1 MKKSFLAYRQYD
13 SMDCGPTCLAM
24 ICKYYQKNIPIQLLR
39 DKTQIGKE
47 GVNLLGISE
56 AAESIGFRTKS
67 VRLTYKE
74 LFADALLPAI
84 LHCDQHHFVVA
95 VPQKSKGKKFTV
107 ADPAKGIITYTREE
121 FLQHWVSN
129 KTNGQEEGIA
139 LLLEPTPAFYKYE
152 DDSPLSIGEARPD
165 DLVGRGSGVRPLG
178 FTSIFSYITP
188 YKKLVF
194 QLFLGLGVASILQLI
209 LPFLTQSVVDVGVNT
224 ANIHFVYIVILAQLA
239 LFAGRMVVEFVR
251 SWILLHIS
259 TRINVSILTDF
270 LIKLMKL
277 PVSFFDS
284 KKTGDVLQRMND
296 HQRIESFLTG
306 SSLNVLFSL
315 VNLLI
320 FSVVLAV
327 FNVYIFAVF
336 GIASVLYAGWVML
349 FLKKRKELDYKRFE
363 IASQEQSAT
372 IQLIQGMQEI
382 KLNGAEQPMR
392 WNWERLQ
399 AKLFKFS
406 MKGLALNQWQQ
417 SGAFF
422 INEGKNIIITFLSA
436 KAVIDGQMTL
446 GSMLAVQYIIGQL
459 NSPVEQMIGFVQ
471 SWQNAKISMDRLNE
485 IHTIEDEEPAHKQL
499 LKELPFAFRRQ
510 IVGGSSPSQTQSP
523 SKSLQRGDFSSAQ
536 GQLIQEHDNYSSLKF
551 SEHQIYNE
559 FINSEGCELGF
570 SLSGGV
576 RGACIGLHNISFTY
590 PGAGNEPVLK
600 NINLQIPKGK
610 TTAIVGM
617 SGSGK
622 TTLLKLLLKF
632 YEPQKGD
639 IKLISSSAINGNGT
653 LLSSISHKTWRN
665 YCGVVMQESF
675 IFSDTIAKNIAV
687 GVDKIDMERLHHSVS
702 VANILEFIESLPLG
716 FNTKI
721 GAEGMG
727 VSMGQKQRIL
737 IARAVYR
744 NPEFIFLDEAT
755 NSLDANNENVIINN
769 LESFLKGRTVIVVAH
784 RLSTVKH
791 ADQIVVLNKGVISER
806 GTHQE
811 LVNLKGEYFTLVKN
825 QLELG
830 E

>member
-1 MKKSFLAYRQYD
+1 
-13 SMDCGPTCLAM
+13 MDCGPTCLAM
-24 ICKYYQKNIPIQLLR
+24 ACKYFKKSIPIQIVR
-39 DKTQIGKE
+39 EKAQIGKE

-67 VRLTYKE
+67 VRITYHE
-74 LFADALLPAI
+74 LFTDALLPAI
-84 LHCDQHHFVVA
+84 LHWDQNHFVVA
-95 VPQKSKGKKFTV
+95 IPQKSNGKKFTV
-107 ADPAKGIITYTREE
+107 ADPAKGIITYTKEE

-129 KTNGQEEGIA
+129 KANGIEEGIA
-139 LLLEPTPAFYKYE
+139 LLLEPTPAFYE
-152 DDSPLSIGEARPD
+152 QEE
-165 DLVGRGSGVRPLG
+165 GSNSTENSEKGTLA
-178 FTSIFSYITP
+178 FKNIFSYITP
-188 YKKLVF
+188 YKKLVL
-194 QLFLGLGVASILQLI
+194 QLFIGLAVASMLQLI

-224 ANIHFVYIVILAQLA
+224 GNIHFVYIVLMAQAA
-239 LFAGRMVVEFVR
+239 LFAGRLVVEFVR

-270 LIKLMKL
+270 LIKLMRL

-315 VNLLI
+315 INLI
-320 FSVVLAV
+320 VFSIVLAV
-327 FNVYIFAVF
+327 FNVYIFVVF
-336 GIASVLYAGWVML
+336 AIASVLYAFWVML

-382 KLNGAEQPMR
+382 KLNGAEQPVR

-406 MKGLALNQWQQ
+406 MRGLALNQWQQ

-422 INEGKNIIITFLSA
+422 INEGKNIFITFLSA

-459 NSPVEQMIGFVQ
+459 NSPIEQMIGFVQ

-485 IHTIEDEEPAHKQL
+485 IHTMEDEEPAHKQL

-510 IVGGSSPSQTQSP
+510 IVGGNSPSQTTLP
-523 SKSLQRGDFSSAQ
+523 AREGFTSAQ
-536 GQLIQEHDNYSSLKF
+536 GLLTNEHNLYSSLKF
-551 SEHQIYNE
+551 SEEKSNNE
-559 FINSEGCELGF
+559 FKNSEGCELGF
-570 SLSGGV
+570 SPFGGADSYRLRGGLEGASLS
-576 RGACIGLHNISFTY
+576 LQNISFTY

-600 NINLQIPKGK
+600 NINLQLPTGK

-632 YEPQKGD
+632 YEPQKGE
-639 IKLISSSAINGNGT
+639 IVFSSPLYFGEGSGVR
-653 LLSSISHKTWRN
+653 LSSISHKTWRN

-675 IFSDTIAKNIAV
+675 VFSDTIAKNIAV
-687 GVDKIDMERLHHSVS
+687 GIEKIDMERLYHAVS
-702 VANILEFIESLPLG
+702 VANILEFVESLPLG

-721 GAEGMG
+721 GAEGIG

-737 IARAVYR
+737 IARAIYR

-755 NSLDANNENVIINN
+755 NSLDANNETAIINN
-769 LESFLKGRTVIVVAH
+769 LESFLKGRTVIIVAH

-791 ADQIVVLNKGVISER
+791 ADQIVVLNKGVITEK

>member
-1 MKKSFLAYRQYD
+1 MVNLILMSNFKWCKQHD

-24 ICKYYQKNIPIQLLR
+24 VCKYYKKNISIQTLR
-39 DKTQIGKE
+39 VKTQIGKE
-47 GVNLLGISE
+47 GVNLLGISD
-56 AAESIGFRTKS
+56 AAESIGFRTNA
-67 VRLTYKE
+67 VRITYEE
-74 LFADALLPAI
+74 LYKDALLPAI
-84 LHCDQHHFVVA
+84 LHWEQNHFVVA
-95 VPQKSKGKKFTV
+95 IPQKTKGKKFTL
-107 ADPAKGIITYTREE
+107 ADPAKGIITYTKEE
-121 FLQHWVSN
+121 FLQHWISD
-129 KTNGQEEGIA
+129 KTDGKEEGIA
-139 LLLEPTPAFYKYE
+139 LLLEPTPAFYNYE
-152 DDSPLSIGEARPD
+152 ESTAKDKKTE
-165 DLVGRGSGVRPLG
+165 LG
-178 FTSIFSYITP
+178 FQSIFSYITP
-188 YKKLVF
+188 YTKLVL
-194 QLFLGLGVASILQLI
+194 QLFIGLGVASILQLI

-224 ANIHFVYIVILAQLA
+224 GNIHFVYIVLLAQLA
-239 LFAGRMVVEFVR
+239 LFAGRLVVEFVR

-296 HQRIESFLTG
+296 HSRIETFLTG

-327 FNVYIFAVF
+327 YNTYIFIVF
-336 GIASVLYAGWVML
+336 VTASILYALWVIL

-363 IASQEQSAT
+363 VAAQEQSAT

-382 KLNGAEQPMR
+382 KLSGAEQPMR

-406 MKGLALNQWQQ
+406 MKGLSLNQWQQ
-417 SGAFF
+417 AGAFF

-436 KAVIDGQMTL
+436 KAVIEGQMTL

-485 IHTIEDEEPAHKQL
+485 IHTIEDEEPAYKQL
-499 LKELPFAFRRQ
+499 LKELPFAFQRQ
-510 IVGGSSPSQTQSP
+510 VVGGGP
-523 SKSLQRGDFSSAQ
+523 SKSSPREDFATAQ
-536 GQLIQEHDNYSSLKF
+536 GLLDEEIDEYPTT
-551 SEHQIYNE
+551 EIYNLE
-559 FINSEGCELGF
+559 NNKVTLNSGHSAEVTPPLG
-570 SLSGGV
+570 GGWV
-576 RGACIGLHNISFTY
+576 GLHSVSFTY
-590 PGAGNEPVLK
+590 PGAGNEPVLE

-610 TTAIVGM
+610 TTAIVGT

-632 YEPQKGD
+632 YEPQKGE
-639 IKLISSSAINGNGT
+639 IKLGNT
-653 LLSSISHKTWRN
+653 PLLHISHKTWRAH
-665 YCGVVMQESF
+665 CGVVMQESF
-675 IFSDTIAKNIAV
+675 IFSDTIARNIAV
-687 GVDKIDMERLHHSVS
+687 GAERIDMSRLWHSVH
-702 VANILEFIESLPLG
+702 VANCKEFIESLPLG

-721 GAEGMG
+721 GAEGTG
-727 VSMGQKQRIL
+727 ISMGQKQRIL
-737 IARAVYR
+737 IARSVYR
-744 NPEFIFLDEAT
+744 DPDFIFFDEAT
-755 NSLDANNENVIINN
+755 NSLDANNESVIIEN
-769 LESFLKGRTVIVVAH
+769 LNTFFKGRTVVIVAH

-791 ADQIVVLNKGVISER
+791 ADQIVVLNKGVISEK
-806 GTHQE
+806 GTHKE
-811 LVNLKGEYFTLVKN
+811 LANLKGEYYTLVKN

-830 E
+830 A